1 MMEMMSADANKTSPA
16 DVVIIGGG
24 IIGCAI
30 AFRLAQAK
38 VKVTVFDRGE
48 FGAEASTAAAGMIAP
63 QGETTEPQEFSKLC
77 VKSRDLYSGFV
88 AEIEELSGE
97 SVGYRRDGSML
108 VGISEAEC
116 EELEEIHHAQAKQG
130 LSLELLTGDAARH
143 RVAGLAGEIRC
154 GLFVPGDHW
163 VDNQLLAAALVK
175 ACHAA
180 GVLLCPHSEV
190 TSLDARNSRLE
201 SVEVSTHGGTNSE
214 TVSAGQFILA
224 AGCWSRQLAASIGME
239 LPLEPCH
246 GQIMELEANAELPH
260 VVRAGMHYLVP
271 RLGRRVLAGTTA
283 EYVGYDKAVTAG
295 GLHSILEG
303 ISRIAPMVK
312 GFRFLRAWAG
322 LRPDTRDHL
331 PVLGTGELEGLVFA
345 TGHFRNGI
353 LLAPITAQVISELV
367 LTGSASQP
375 LDLYRP
381 SRFKP

>member
-1 MMEMMSADANKTSPA
+1 MMSADANITSPT

-24 IIGCAI
+24 IIGCSI

-38 VKVTVFDRGE
+38 LKVTVFDRGE
-48 FGAEASTAAAGMIAP
+48 LGAEATSAAAGMLAP
-63 QGETTEPQEFSKLC
+63 QGETIEPQEFSNLC

-88 AEIEELSGE
+88 AEVEELSGE

-108 VGISEAEC
+108 VGISDAEC
-116 EELEEIHHAQAKQG
+116 NELEEIHCAQAKQG
-130 LSLELLTGDAARH
+130 LSLELLTGDAARN
-143 RVAGLAGEIRC
+143 RVAGLADEIRC

-163 VDNQLLAAALVK
+163 VDNQLLAAALIK
-175 ACHAA
+175 ACRTA
-180 GVLLCPHSEV
+180 GVSLCPHSEV
-190 TSLDARNSRLE
+190 TRLKAQNGRLE
-201 SVEVSTHGGTNSE
+201 GVEVRRHGGTRAE

-224 AGCWSRQLAASIGME
+224 AGCWSRALAASLGME

-246 GQIMELEANAELPH
+246 GQIMELEANEELPH

-271 RLGRRVLAGTTA
+271 RSARRVLAGTTA
-283 EYVGYDKAVTAG
+283 EYVGYNKAVTAG
-295 GLHSILEG
+295 GMHSILEG